1 MKMSQVLISI
11 GAAAILGMLAFYLYL
26 AQTPPYERTHQ
37 RGLDLNTARVLT
49 SPDSKAKAAGDTP
62 PAETQGQDSTKE

>member
-1 MKMSQVLISI
+1 MKMSQVVISI

-37 RGLDLNTARVLT
+37 RGFDLDTARVLK
-49 SPDSKAKAAGDTP
+49 SSDSSKTP
-62 PAETQGQDSTKE
+62 ADQTPSTKIQGQETPQ